1 LLSPPVAAVVRKE
14 FRYLTRN
21 GFAYLTLLMPPLLI
35 MIFSMNFAGRHPT
48 VGGKGVS
55 ADIFFP
61 GMMAYLILILMAPA
75 YNSFAYEGRGIQTYF
90 TAPLRFRD
98 VLLGKNLMLVSVLSV
113 EIALSIAMLAWRV
126 GLPSAHML
134 VATCAAIIFTI
145 VGQLTVANWSSITF
159 PRKMEFGQMRGQR
172 QSGMAVLVAF
182 ASQILMGGI
191 SAVILFTGNW
201 TGNPWLPAEAF
212 VLLAAA
218 AVGGYFAS
226 LDALTKLA
234 EEKKEGLIEALCR

>member
-1 LLSPPVAAVVRKE
+1 
-14 FRYLTRN
+14 
-21 GFAYLTLLMPPLLI
+21 M
-35 MIFSMNFAGRHPT
+35 
-48 VGGKGVS
+48 GGKGVS
-55 ADIFFP
+55 ADMFFP

-75 YNSFAYEGRGIQTYF
+75 YNSFAFEGRGIQTYF

-98 VLLGKNLMLVSVLSV
+98 VLLGKNLILVSVLSV
-113 EIALSIAMLAWRV
+113 EIALSLAMLTWRV
-126 GLPSAHML
+126 GLPSLHIL
-134 VATCAAIIFTI
+134 VATCAGIIFTI

-159 PRKMEFGQMRGQR
+159 PRKMEFGRMRGQR

-182 ASQILMGGI
+182 GSQILMGSI

-201 TGNPWLPAEAF
+201 TGDLWLPAEAF
-212 VLLAAA
+212 IFLAAA

-234 EEKKEGLIEALCR
+234 EKKKELLIEALCR